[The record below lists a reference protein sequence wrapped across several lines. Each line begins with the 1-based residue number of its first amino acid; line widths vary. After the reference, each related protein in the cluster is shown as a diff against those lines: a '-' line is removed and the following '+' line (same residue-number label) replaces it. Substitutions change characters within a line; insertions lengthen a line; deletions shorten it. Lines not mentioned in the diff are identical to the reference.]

1 MSWVRIHAGAL
12 THPKIVGLVNYRDP
26 LHLWVWG
33 LSYAQMHLTD
43 GYISREAIPA
53 GTKKAEQTLIL
64 RKLWEPDDRGG
75 IRVHDYTAW
84 NNSRDVVTS
93 KRGSARERMA
103 SVRANKLSEQP
114 ERTISEQPE
123 RTTDEHGERTFP
135 AAAERTPLLDLK
147 RSVLEKEP
155 EKKPFAEARSKRPI
169 FVGQRLVVFE
179 WMWDDIRKTLGNYTD
194 DFNLDQ
200 WFYDLD
206 AKAMRLNL
214 VIPKR
219 DQGAWLQA
227 QLVEEA
233 ARRGLNMAGAVQD
246 PHANFPT
253 AWHCPTCGE
262 LHEGT
267 QEQGR
272 KRVCTGVSA

>member
-1 MSWVRIHAGAL
+1 
-12 THPKIVGLVNYRDP
+12 
-26 LHLWVWG
+26 
-33 LSYAQMHLTD
+33 
-43 GYISREAIPA
+43 
-53 GTKKAEQTLIL
+53 
-64 RKLWEPDDRGG
+64 
-75 IRVHDYTAW
+75 
-84 NNSRDVVTS
+84 
-93 KRGSARERMA
+93 MA

-114 ERTISEQPE
+114 ERTRSEQPERTRSEQPE

-147 RSVLEKEP
+147 RSLLEKEP

-233 ARRGLNMAGAVQD
+233 ARRGLNMAGAVED
-246 PHANFPT
+246 PHANLPT